1 MWLWALLGWL
11 AISGSAALLH
21 HRWRSCHPRLG
32 PELAAFVLRLETILA
47 ERHPDVRFAGLL
59 SDQFACLLEV
69 DGQETPVTLDG
80 AYRHEQAFPEAFPDY
95 VARLV
100 AEIRDVGLDRLDD
113 VDLASAAP
121 LLLPQVRSRAWL
133 EQKGV
138 FGDSGLVHRALNE
151 DLVVVYVI
159 DDALA
164 MVFLSRAHLQRWRKS
179 ELDIHNLAVANL
191 ARLDPAERA
200 RLRGVT
206 APLRVAVGD
215 GYDAA
220 RLLLLEAT
228 DGLLVAVPDRDLL
241 WVGGEHDMDLV
252 SLMADT
258 REIAARAPHPISD
271 RVYRLSGGQLAAVPD
286 EPR

>member
-11 AISGSAALLH
+11 AVSGAAALLH
-21 HRWRSCHPRLG
+21 HRWRSGQPQLG
-32 PELAAFVLRLETILA
+32 PELAAFVLRFETILA
-47 ERHPDVRFAGLL
+47 ERHPEVRFAGLL
-59 SDQFACLLEV
+59 PDQFACLLEV
-69 DGQETPVTLDG
+69 DGQETPVALDD
-80 AYRHEQAFPEAFPDY
+80 AYRHEHAFPDALPDY

-113 VDLASAAP
+113 VDLAFASP

-138 FGDSGLVHRALNE
+138 FGDSGLVHRALND

-159 DDALA
+159 DDAHA

-179 ELDIHNLAVANL
+179 ETDIHNLALANL
-191 ARLDPAERA
+191 ARLDPAERD
-200 RLRGVT
+200 RLRAVA

-220 RLLLLEAT
+220 RVLLLEAT
-228 DGLLVAVPDRDLL
+228 DGLLVSVPDRDLL
-241 WVGGEHDMDLV
+241 WVGGEADADLV
-252 SLMADT
+252 GLMADA
-258 REIAARAPHPISD
+258 REIAARAPHPVSA
-271 RVYRLSGGQLAAVPD
+271 RVYRLSDGLLEAVPD